1 MNTLML
7 ALQQPLS
14 KDTLAAWAARLG
26 WPASRPAARPVRRRK
41 ARVAV
46 VRAADAPETPL
57 AAADSLEDTLAC
69 GWFDS
74 SHELHQGLVVLEHSA
89 ADGLGAELPIT
100 VWLDLVLKAPEA
112 RSQPAFV

>member
-1 MNTLML
+1 M
-7 ALQQPLS
+7 
-14 KDTLAAWAARLG
+14 
-26 WPASRPAARPVRRRK
+26 RRRK

-46 VRAADAPETPL
+46 RAADAPEAQV
-57 AAADSLEDTLAC
+57 AAEDSLENTLAC

-89 ADGLGAELPIT
+89 ADGLGAELPVT

-112 RSQPAFV
+112 RTQPTWV